1 MTNKSTI
8 KKLYSRATRVW
19 QKPVLISSVM
29 ITGLLLGIRQI
40 GGLQPFE
47 LMEFD
52 SASQLK
58 PEIQQDQRI
67 VVVEITEADIQTQ
80 KQWPLSDQTVA
91 KLLAKLQS
99 NQPKVIGLDLHRD
112 LPQPPGNKELLK
124 ELQAPNIIAITKLS
138 DTENRDVPPP
148 PGIPKEQIG
157 FNDLVLDSDGV
168 IRRNF
173 MYAFVK
179 TTKYYSFGL
188 QVSLNYLKDRNIT
201 LKVNP
206 NAIALGKTIF
216 PALQPNSGGYQNVD
230 ASGYQVLLNY
240 RSRNIAKRLTLTQVL
255 NGKFDPIWVKDKVV
269 LIGTTALSGKDFFLT
284 PYNAGD
290 RQKAVMPGVLV
301 HAQMISQILSTV
313 LDAQP
318 LFWFFPQ
325 WLEALWVWGWSLVG
339 GILVWRFRH
348 PLSLGITG
356 TIAIGGLFGIWFAC
370 FINAGWIPFV
380 LPALALVATGGSVG
394 VYKLFYDAFYDALTN
409 LPNRALFLK
418 QVQKSIRIRQGNHF
432 LVAIIFLDLDRFQI
446 INDSFGHTVGDQL
459 LLAVTQRL
467 KKCLHPTDKL
477 ARIGGDEFAILLTG
491 ISNVNQA
498 TILAD
503 EMQTE
508 ITKPFNLK
516 GQEIFITA
524 CFGIAFNRIDRE
536 QPDIITLQGC
546 QSGELLR
553 DAHTAMYRAKALG
566 KARYEVFSTGMRS
579 QVVTRLQLETDLHRA
594 VDGLLLGTSPEF
606 LLNYQAIVSLATGK
620 IAGFEA
626 LVRWQQPQG
635 KFISPVDFIPVAEE
649 TNLIIPLGLWIFQES
664 CRQLQI
670 WQRQFPLEPP
680 LMLSINLSGGQFS
693 QPNLI
698 EQIAQ
703 TLKETEI
710 DGHTLKLEIT
720 ESIAMNDVE
729 AAIETILRLKALN
742 LRFSIDDFGT
752 GYSSL
757 SYLHRFPVDTLK
769 IDRSFVSRMEE
780 TSEDA
785 AIVQT
790 IISLSHNLGMDIVAE
805 GVETEA
811 QMEKLR
817 ELQCEYGQ
825 GYFFSKPLS
834 SELATALLATQPQ
847 W

>member
-1 MTNKSTI
+1 MFKIN
-8 KKLYSRATRVW
+8 Y
-19 QKPVLISSVM
+19 QKPVLISSVL
-29 ITGLLLGIRQI
+29 ITGLLLGVRQI

-52 SASQLK
+52 SATQLK
-58 PEIQQDQRI
+58 PEIRQDQRI
-67 VVVEITEADIQTQ
+67 VVVEITEADIQSQ

-91 KLLAKLQS
+91 KLIAKLQL
-99 NQPKVIGLDLHRD
+99 NRPQVIGLDLYRD
-112 LPQPPGNKELLK
+112 VPHLPGNKELLK
-124 ELQAPNIIAITKLS
+124 ELKAPNIIAITKLG

-148 PGIPKEQIG
+148 PGIPESQIG
-157 FNDLVLDSDGV
+157 FNDFVLDSDGV

-179 TTKYYSFGL
+179 PTKFYSFAL

-201 LKVNP
+201 FKVNR
-206 NAIALGKTIF
+206 NAIALGQTAF
-216 PALQPNSGGYQNVD
+216 PALQANSGGYQNVD
-230 ASGYQVLLNY
+230 TSGYQVLLNY
-240 RSRNIAKRLTLTQVL
+240 RSRDIAKKITLTQVL
-255 NGKFDPIWVKDKVV
+255 KGQFDPSLVKDKVV
-269 LIGTTALSGKDFFLT
+269 LIGTTAPSGKDFFFT

-290 RQKAVMPGVLV
+290 RKKAVIPGVLV
-301 HAQMISQILSTV
+301 HAQMVSQILSTV

-348 PLSLGITG
+348 PLFLGMAG
-356 TIAIGGLFGIWFAC
+356 TVTLGGLFGIWLVC
-370 FINAGWIPFV
+370 FMSAGWIPFV
-380 LPALALVATGGSVG
+380 VPALALVATGGSVG
-394 VYKLFYDAFYDALTN
+394 VYKLFYDAFYDVLTN

-418 QVQKSIRIRQGNHF
+418 QVQKAIAHSAHTHQGNNF
-432 LVAIIFLDLDRFQI
+432 LVAIIFLDLDRFQV

-467 KKCLHPTDKL
+467 KQCLHPTDKV
-477 ARIGGDEFAILLTG
+477 ARIGGDEFAILLAD
-491 ISNVNQA
+491 ISDVSQA
-498 TILAD
+498 TLLAD
-503 EMQTE
+503 QIQTE
-508 ITKPFNLK
+508 LTKPFNLK

-524 CFGIAFNRIDRE
+524 CFGIAFNRIDRQE
-536 QPDIITLQGC
+536 PDRLSLQKCQP
-546 QSGELLR
+546 GELLR
-553 DAHTAMYRAKALG
+553 DAHTAMYRAKTLG

-579 QVVTRLQLETDLHRA
+579 QVVTRLKLETDLHRA
-594 VDGLLLGTSPEF
+594 VDALTLGTSQEF
-606 LLNYQAIVSLATGK
+606 ILNYQAIVSLKTGK

-635 KFISPVDFIPVAEE
+635 KVISPVDFIPVAEE
-649 TNLIIPLGLWIFQES
+649 TGLIVPLGLWIFQES

-670 WQRQFPLEPP
+670 WQKQFPLEPP

-698 EQIAQ
+698 AQIAQ
-703 TLKETEI
+703 TLEKTQL
-710 DGHTLKLEIT
+710 DGQTLKLEIT
-720 ESIAMNDVE
+720 ESMAMNDVE

-769 IDRSFVSRMEE
+769 IDRSFVSRMQE

-790 IISLSHNLGMDIVAE
+790 IIMLSHSLGMDVVAE
-805 GVETEA
+805 GVETEV

-834 SELATALLATQPQ
+834 SESATALLATQPQ